1 MEYRKKPVIIDAF
14 KWTGGPDQ
22 LEDPLWMVDS
32 LQKGFVKFV
41 PEGIKVDT
49 TEGYVIATPGD
60 YIIKGVDGELT
71 TCKPDIFEAT
81 YEPVIPP
88 DPELVACPFCHK
100 HDFVKVPYNGTHGYM
115 VVCDMAL
122 GGCGGSSAYC
132 DHKVDAIKHWNSSAT
147 PEYVNEP
154 TDC

>member
-1 MEYRKKPVIIDAF
+1 MEYRKKPVVIEAF

-22 LEDPLWMVDS
+22 IEDPLWMVDS
-32 LQKGFVKFV
+32 LQKGFVEFV

-60 YIIKGVDGELT
+60 YIIKGVDGEFT
-71 TCKPDIFEAT
+71 ICKPDIFEAT

-100 HDFVKVPYNGTHGYM
+100 PDFVKAYYHDKHGYM
-115 VVCDMAL
+115 VACAAEY
-122 GGCGGSSAYC
+122 GGCGGHGACC
-132 DHKVDAIKHWNSSAT
+132 DTEAEAIKHWNSSAI
-147 PEYVNEP
+147 PEYVDEP